1 MDNIVGTKRVIGVD
15 LDDVLSRTGDAMAQF
30 HNATYGTKYKREEVK
45 TFDLDAVWNCTPEEA
60 KERVVEF
67 MTSDFHHDAQMVF
80 GAYDAL
86 KMLGEKY
93 DVVIVTG
100 RNESMK
106 ESTLE
111 WLTKN
116 FLGLYRE
123 VHFTGHFDVV
133 ASKRRKKSDVV
144 RAIGMSLFID
154 DALHFA
160 TDVSGTGVPVLLFDT
175 PWNQGETPEGVTRV
189 FSWEEILSRISD
201 MEREGWSHASAR

>member
-1 MDNIVGTKRVIGVD
+1 MDNTANTKRVIGVD

-67 MTSDFHHDAQMVF
+67 MTTDFHHDAKVVF

-86 KMLGEKY
+86 KKLGEFY
-93 DVVIVTG
+93 DIVIVTG
-100 RNESMK
+100 RNESMRD
-106 ESTLE
+106 STIT

-133 ASKRRKKSDVV
+133 ESKRRKKSDVV
-144 RAIGMSLFID
+144 KDIGMSLFID

-160 TDVSGTGVPVLLFDT
+160 TDVAGVGVPVLLFDT
-175 PWNQGETPEGVTRV
+175 PWNQGMAPNGVTRV
-189 FSWEEILSRISD
+189 FSWEEILFRISK
-201 MEREGWSHASAR
+201 MEREGWTTATAQ